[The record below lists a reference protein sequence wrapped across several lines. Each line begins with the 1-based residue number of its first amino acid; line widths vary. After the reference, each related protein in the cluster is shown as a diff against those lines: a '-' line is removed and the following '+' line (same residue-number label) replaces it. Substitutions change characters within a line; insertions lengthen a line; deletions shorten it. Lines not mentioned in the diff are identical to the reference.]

1 MNNKK
6 HRKDIIENAPRLK
19 LLPQTS
25 RLAKCIIVKVLT
37 IRQSEENKKRRE
49 ENKQNGKK
57 KPTRDDQAYNDET
70 VYHIRKSTNKITT
83 AIATVENVQDN
94 MEFSL
99 ANYQWQPLLTNIIRY
114 QRHDDQENEPMSM
127 LTNIEDFGEETIIGG
142 LRLEQEADKL
152 DFINEEA

>member
-6 HRKDIIENAPRLK
+6 HIIENAPKLK

-25 RLAKCIIVKVLT
+25 RLAKCIIVKDLT
-37 IRQSEENKKRRE
+37 VRQREEHKKRRE
-49 ENKQNGKK
+49 EKKQNGKK
-57 KPTRDDQAYNDET
+57 KPTRDNQAYNDET

-99 ANYQWQPLLTNIIRY
+99 ANYQSQPLLTNIVRY
-114 QRHDDQENEPMSM
+114 QENEPMIM
-127 LTNIEDFGEETIIGG
+127 LTNI
-142 LRLEQEADKL
+142 
-152 DFINEEA
+152 